1 MNNDEI
7 IFAIIKKSKK
17 NLTAYEILD
26 KVQKTKKVQPMTIYR
41 SLKNLTDKGLI
52 HKSNFN
58 KNYTLCNHSHQE
70 NHNTILAIC
79 KKCGIS
85 EEIITKLGFSDS
97 QRKKIKKFDM
107 MNFDTEIFSN
117 CKSCT

>member
-70 NHNTILAIC
+70 NRNTVLAIC

-85 EEIITKLGFSDS
+85 EEIITKLGFSDP

-107 MNFDTEIFSN
+107 INFDTEIFSN

>member
-41 SLKNLTDKGLI
+41 SLKNLTDKGLYNLL
-52 HKSNFN
+52 SSV
-58 KNYTLCNHSHQE
+58 YADYDDS
-70 NHNTILAIC
+70 
-79 KKCGIS
+79 
-85 EEIITKLGFSDS
+85 TKIP
-97 QRKKIKKFDM
+97 R
-107 MNFDTEIFSN
+107 
-117 CKSCT
+117 

>member
-7 IFAIIKKSKK
+7 IYAIIKKSKK

-26 KVQKTKKVQPMTIYR
+26 KAQKNKKVQPMTIYR

-58 KNYTLCNHSHQE
+58 KTYTLCNHSHQE

-79 KKCGIS
+79 KKCGIA
-85 EEIITKLGFSDS
+85 EEIITKLRFSDS
-97 QRKKIKKFDM
+97 QRKKLKKLSRLYHQ
-107 MNFDTEIFSN
+107 EQL
-117 CKSCT
+117 